1 VSQRLGKDVG
11 WLWAGYVGRAFVYLG
26 LVVVLTRS
34 LGAAGFGALS
44 LFLAVTL
51 GVSQVAGSWPFLAVP
66 VLSAHGRTIGAAFRP
81 AAYVAG
87 IATAGALVV
96 ALPISFLIH
105 SRAPTS
111 LASVVGYSVALVG
124 LQGIYAVLQTE
135 GRMSAIALV
144 QTAERGAAL
153 VLALAT
159 TTILTLTVLGSEA
172 LLAIA
177 SIATCFAAYA
187 WIGRRQGLFRGEAGD
202 LPDHLI
208 STVMQAVGA
217 MGIVSVC
224 SYGVAWVD
232 VFILAAFKSNSD
244 VGIYSLAYQVFTF
257 VVQLGSL
264 WAVAALPAHARS
276 IAAGGTL
283 SAQLPTGRI
292 LTGAAFWSA
301 IVAAIAVGSAI
312 VLPHAF
318 GADFDA
324 AYTPLMVL
332 LAGSGIGAAGYFLVL
347 PALIASGHA
356 ALIAKV
362 SLVAVVINLTLD
374 VLLVPGL
381 GVLGP
386 AIATVAQTLF
396 ATAVLCVFA
405 LGARPSLNVFAVGA
419 PGAIGV
425 TILAI
430 DPSEPAFMVIAAC
443 AAILSAGLALGL
455 TRRRVPL
462 AASLGPES

>member
-1 VSQRLGKDVG
+1 MSRRLGKDVG
-11 WLWAGYVGRAFVYLG
+11 WLWAGYAGRALVYLG

-34 LGAAGFGALS
+34 LGAAGFGQLS

-66 VLSAHGRTIGAAFRP
+66 VLSAHGRSIGAAFRP
-81 AAYVAG
+81 AAYVAAM
-87 IATAGALVV
+87 ATAGALVV

-111 LASVVGYSVALVG
+111 LSAVVGYSVALVA

-135 GRMSAIALV
+135 GRMSGIALV
-144 QTAERGAAL
+144 QTGERGVAL
-153 VLALAT
+153 VLALVASG
-159 TTILTLTVLGSEA
+159 LSTLTVLGSEA

-177 SIATCFAAYA
+177 SLGTCLVAYA
-187 WIGRRQGLFRGEAGD
+187 TIGARHRLLRGGAGD
-202 LPDHLI
+202 LPDHLV

-224 SYGVAWVD
+224 AYGVAWVD
-232 VFILAAFKSNSD
+232 VFILAAFRSNAD
-244 VGIYSLAYQVFTF
+244 VGVYSLAYQVFTF

-264 WAVAALPAHARS
+264 WAVAALPEHARS
-276 IAAGGTL
+276 AAAGGSL
-283 SAQLPTGRI
+283 AAQLPMRRI
-292 LTGAAFWSA
+292 LPAAAIWSA
-301 IVAAIAVGSAI
+301 IVAATAVGSAI
-312 VLPHAF
+312 VLPYAF

-356 ALIAKV
+356 RLIAKV
-362 SLVAVVINLTLD
+362 SVVAVAINLSLD
-374 VLLVPGL
+374 LALVPGL

-396 ATAVLCVFA
+396 ATAVLCAFA
-405 LGARPSLNVFAVGA
+405 LGTRSSLSVFAVGV

-425 TILAI
+425 TLLAI
-430 DPSEPAFMVIAAC
+430 DPTAIPFMFAA
-443 AAILSAGLALGL
+443 ALGAVFSATLAVELRRRKMPLASDVAGL
-455 TRRRVPL
+455 
-462 AASLGPES
+462 